1 MSDQQLQALT
11 AKVDQLIALCARLSE
26 ENRQLTAQSADWALE
41 RQQLIEKNDVARSR
55 VEAMIGRLKA
65 LELGS

>member
-26 ENRQLTAQSADWALE
+26 ENRQLTAQSADWAEE

-55 VEAMIGRLKA
+55 VEAMIERLKA